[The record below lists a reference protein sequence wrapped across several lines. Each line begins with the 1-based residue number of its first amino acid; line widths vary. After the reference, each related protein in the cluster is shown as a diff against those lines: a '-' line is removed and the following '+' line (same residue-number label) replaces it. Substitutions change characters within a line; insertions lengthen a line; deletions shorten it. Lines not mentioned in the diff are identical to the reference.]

1 MSANNNLLDTERPKA
16 ITDGKRNFPKFL
28 EQEEKNKK
36 GLKLYYYIW
45 LSRLFIFL
53 ATLSLILFLAA
64 SLSLFSLAPKVTVE
78 PFLIINQ
85 NSSEE
90 MVVTEPIALDM
101 ASKEKMMETYV
112 KQYIIYRNMIISDQM
127 EMMTRWYPGGLINFL
142 SSEKVFKEFYDGY
155 QKIWGKIMQDGINR
169 EVEIL
174 SINKVGGQKSPV
186 WKVDFK
192 TYETSNMDKDEN
204 GNLNLKVKYWTASV
218 TSFFV
223 PERIFTGR
231 RLINHL
237 GFTVYRYSQ
246 TEVSF

>member
-1 MSANNNLLDTERPKA
+1 MSSNNNLLDTESPKA

-155 QKIWGKIMQDGINR
+155 QKTWGKIMQDGINR